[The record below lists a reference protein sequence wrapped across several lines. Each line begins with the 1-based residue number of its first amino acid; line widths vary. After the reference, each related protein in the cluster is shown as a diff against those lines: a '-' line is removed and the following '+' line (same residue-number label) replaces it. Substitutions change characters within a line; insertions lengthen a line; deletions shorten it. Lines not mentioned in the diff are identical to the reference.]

1 MKYGDKLITI
11 MKAIWTESI
20 ADKIIKKNTHKEN
33 RSSSLNYSTYFTNTI
48 ILFLGYKDN
57 NKL

>member
-20 ADKIIKKNTHKEN
+20 ADKIIKKTHIKKTEVAV
-33 RSSSLNYSTYFTNTI
+33 
-48 ILFLGYKDN
+48 
-57 NKL
+57 